1 MTDAADGQL
10 VFLEHVR
17 DDIYR
22 RSLIPPRAR
31 VVAAVSGGA
40 DSTALLLTLLGLV
53 PEFGWA
59 IFAAHYNHRMRPG
72 ADDDEAFVAAL
83 CQELGVPLTSA
94 RSDSLGPQS
103 SEESA
108 RDERLA
114 FLRAAADS
122 CGAHLIA
129 TGHTAD
135 DLAETVLLNVI
146 RGTGLDGL
154 AGIRW
159 AGGRFV
165 RPLLGRTAREVR
177 AFMEER
183 GQPWRTDESNA
194 STAYARN
201 RLRHQIIPLLEQ
213 EFNADV
219 RGALA
224 RLAATAGEDA
234 AYLNEQARAK
244 LPHLLISRDS
254 ASARFDCAAL
264 SDAPVSIAR
273 RAVRAVLVE
282 LLGSPRDLS
291 FSMVERVLDAA
302 GRPTPAFDAGL
313 GISVM
318 SGASALTLSLPV
330 ARREPYDLD
339 LPPGVTDV
347 RQAGVCFH
355 VGEADNQPAA
365 HTLRMQPM
373 PGRLHVRSWRP
384 GDRMRPKGL
393 GGSKKLQ
400 DIFTDAK
407 VPARE
412 RRRCPV
418 VCVDE
423 EIIWLPGLAI
433 AGCVSRGPLTI
444 SLRPLDS

>member
-1 MTDAADGQL
+1 M
-10 VFLEHVR
+10 FLECVR
-17 DDIYR
+17 DDIIR
-22 RSLIPPRAR
+22 RSLIPPGAR
-31 VVAAVSGGA
+31 VLAAVSGGA
-40 DSTALLLTLLGLV
+40 DSTALLLTLLGLA

-59 IFAAHYNHRMRPG
+59 IFAAHYNHHMRLG
-72 ADDDEAFVAAL
+72 ADDDEAFAAVL
-83 CQELGVPLTSA
+83 CRELGVPLTSA
-94 RSDSLGPQS
+94 RSDLLGPHS

-114 FLRAAADS
+114 FLREAADS
-122 CGAHLIA
+122 CGAQFIA

-159 AGGRFV
+159 AGGCFV
-165 RPLLGRTAREVR
+165 RPLLGMTAREVR
-177 AFMEER
+177 AFLEER

-194 STAYARN
+194 STAYTRN
-201 RLRHQIIPLLEQ
+201 RLRHQVIPLLEQ
-213 EFNADV
+213 EFNSDV
-219 RGALA
+219 RGALL

-244 LPHLLISRDS
+244 LPEVLISGGS

-264 SDAPVSIAR
+264 RAVPVSMAR

-282 LLGSPRDLS
+282 LLGSPRDIS
-291 FSMVERVLDAA
+291 FSMVERILGAA
-302 GRPTPAFDAGL
+302 ERSTPAFDVGL

-318 SGASALTLSLPV
+318 SGGSTLTLSLPV
-330 ARREPYDLD
+330 ALPEPYDLD

-347 RQAGVCFH
+347 PQAGGCFH
-355 VGEADNQPAA
+355 VGEADNRPAMY
-365 HTLRMQPM
+365 TLRMQPVS
-373 PGRLHVRSWRP
+373 GRLHVRSWRS

-412 RRRCPV
+412 RRIYPV

-433 AGCVSRGPLTI
+433 AGCISPGPLTI
-444 SLRPLDS
+444 SLRPLDG